1 MKKCAYIIALLGTA
15 WFIYSCAAVSSPGG
29 GPKDEIPPIL
39 ISAEPEEG
47 SLHFSGGPVVLSFS
61 EYIDEKSLQ
70 NAVKISPRLE
80 PLVEIK
86 YDDDKIIL
94 DFPKELLS
102 NQTYVIT
109 ISRNLK
115 DERGV
120 ALEQSIQVAYSTGDL
135 IDKGKISGRIHG
147 EDSYAGHLWKLDKGF
162 VDSIFFTEPLYV
174 SEADDNGNFNFKYLA
189 PGDYVLLGIE
199 RSAAGASLV
208 SQRMAYGVCPE
219 RMYSL
224 GRDDE
229 LKGIIMRPKRETPPL
244 KMTHGELLGQRWGW
258 LHFNQVMKDD
268 VILDGL
274 SIIDSEQ
281 NEHGPEIFKD
291 QQNQERFL
299 VISPET
305 LSIGKAELILNT
317 VFSGKNTLLDDAKI
331 NLRVPS
337 KVDTSYIKWT
347 KPEGIV
353 TVRRQKD
360 GGPVVPIVFSKPVI
374 STSDSAF
381 FMVADTDTVVM
392 DIQWINPMEIAFL
405 PPGGWQEKTQYKL
418 MIFSNKLIPLE
429 GKMLKDS
436 ISVVR
441 INSEKKLGYGGLS
454 GTIKKD
460 GINPLLELRSL
471 KKEPEIFRS
480 SLNSNLQFEFKNIP
494 EGPYHLMI
502 IDDRDRNGDYSYG
515 SAYPFQPSEWFYIHP
530 DTFDVRA
537 NWDVDVGLIKMEEQ

>member
-1 MKKCAYIIALLGTA
+1 MKKCAYIIASLGTA
-15 WFIYSCAAVSSPGG
+15 WLIYSCAAVSSPGG

-147 EDSYAGHLWKLDKGF
+147 EDSYAAHLWKLDKGF

-258 LHFNQVMKDD
+258 LHFNQAMKDD
-268 VILDGL
+268 IILDGL

-281 NEHGPEIFKD
+281 
-291 QQNQERFL
+291 
-299 VISPET
+299 
-305 LSIGKAELILNT
+305 
-317 VFSGKNTLLDDAKI
+317 
-331 NLRVPS
+331 
-337 KVDTSYIKWT
+337 
-347 KPEGIV
+347 
-353 TVRRQKD
+353 
-360 GGPVVPIVFSKPVI
+360 
-374 STSDSAF
+374 
-381 FMVADTDTVVM
+381 
-392 DIQWINPMEIAFL
+392 
-405 PPGGWQEKTQYKL
+405 
-418 MIFSNKLIPLE
+418 
-429 GKMLKDS
+429 
-436 ISVVR
+436 
-441 INSEKKLGYGGLS
+441 
-454 GTIKKD
+454 
-460 GINPLLELRSL
+460 
-471 KKEPEIFRS
+471 
-480 SLNSNLQFEFKNIP
+480 
-494 EGPYHLMI
+494 
-502 IDDRDRNGDYSYG
+502 
-515 SAYPFQPSEWFYIHP
+515 
-530 DTFDVRA
+530 
-537 NWDVDVGLIKMEEQ
+537 